1 MKKYFRTNKTTERV
15 RKITHLKRCEWINN
29 DGKGRTYNEINSP
42 NSFYR
47 KCLEEDNRDDYG
59 GNTSPITQHINYDVR
74 RGWIKESKT

>member
-1 MKKYFRTNKTTERV
+1 MMKYFRTNKTTERV
-15 RKITHLKRCEWINN
+15 KKITHLKRWEWINN

-59 GNTSPITQHINYDVR
+59 GNTTPITKHINYDVR